1 MYYIPIF
8 FSLASAFFSLSY
20 NNSYN
25 KEYNKL
31 PLAFIMF
38 SVFSLF
44 MLTAFKGDVEPDYYN
59 YRDIFYNAPELSF
72 LNYATFEKAVEASF
86 GIEPGILLVSS
97 FLKFLGLDYQ
107 NLILFFSV
115 LNITLSI
122 LICRHI
128 GSAYILSKI
137 TYLSF
142 FILIFY
148 QSYFVQIRFAT
159 GAFFAYLAFF
169 SFLKGTKK
177 LSLLLFFLGV
187 LFHNIAVLFL
197 MLPFF
202 LAIKRFWE
210 RHNVVLL
217 LALFV
222 SFIDFYSLFEF
233 IAENFFTRY
242 TYYFS
247 LANDLEASKTVFY
260 WRFLVYSLL
269 FFMLS
274 INETGLTKSTGL
286 VESFLKFCLF
296 MNLFSWAIGY
306 NFSIFY
312 RVAWFFD
319 VGLLYFIFAANR
331 SSLLVKRLSIFLIV
345 SVLLIY
351 RSAASIADFT
361 DYQFDWY
368 AK

>member
-8 FSLASAFFSLSY
+8 FSLVSAFFGLIY
-20 NNSYN
+20 NNSHN
-25 KEYNKL
+25 NEYNKL
-31 PLAFIMF
+31 SLAFIMF
-38 SVFSLF
+38 SVFALF

-72 LNYATFEKAVEASF
+72 LNFVTLKKAIDASF

-97 FLKFLGLDYQ
+97 FLKFFGLGYQ
-107 NLILFFSV
+107 NLILFFSA

-128 GSAYILSKI
+128 GSTSILGKI

-148 QSYFVQIRFAT
+148 QSYFVQIRFAA
-159 GAFFAYLAFF
+159 GVFFCYLAFL

-177 LSLLLFFLGV
+177 LSLLLFFTGV
-187 LFHNIAVLFL
+187 IFHNIAVLFL

-202 LAIKRFWE
+202 LATKKFWE
-210 RHNVVLL
+210 RNYTILFFS
-217 LALFV
+217 LFV
-222 SFIDFYSLFEF
+222 SFIDFYSILEF
-233 IAENFFTRY
+233 LAENFFTRY
-242 TYYFS
+242 IYYFS
-247 LANDLEASKTVFY
+247 LENDIGGSKIVFY
-260 WRFLVYSLL
+260 WRFLVYSVL

-274 INETGLTKSTGL
+274 FNEAELTKTTSL
-286 VESFLKFCLF
+286 IEAFLKFCLF
-296 MNLFSWAIGY
+296 MNLLSWAIGY

-319 VGLLYFIFAANR
+319 IGLLYFIFAANR
-331 SSLLVKRLSIFLIV
+331 SGLRIKRVSIFFII
-345 SVLLIY
+345 STLLMY
-351 RSAASIADFT
+351 RSATSIADFT

-368 AK
+368 TE

>member
-8 FSLASAFFSLSY
+8 FSLVSAFFSLIY
-20 NNSYN
+20 NDSYN

-44 MLTAFKGDVEPDYYN
+44 ILTAFKGDIEPDYYN

-72 LNYATFEKAVEASF
+72 LNFTTLKKAIEASF

-97 FLKFLGLDYQ
+97 FLKFLGLGYQ

-122 LICRHI
+122 LICRNI
-128 GSAYILSKI
+128 GFTYILSKI

-159 GAFFAYLAFF
+159 GAFFAYLAFL
-169 SFLKGTKK
+169 SFLKGAKK

-187 LFHNIAVLFL
+187 LFHNIAILFL

-202 LAIKRFWE
+202 LATKRFWE
-210 RHNVVLL
+210 RNYVVLL
-217 LALFV
+217 FALFV
-222 SFIDFYSLFEF
+222 SFIDFYSIFEF

-247 LANDLEASKTVFY
+247 LANDVGGSKIVFY
-260 WRFLVYSLL
+260 WRFFVYSVL
-269 FFMLS
+269 FVMLS
-274 INETGLTKSTGL
+274 VNETELTKSTG
-286 VESFLKFCLF
+286 
-296 MNLFSWAIGY
+296 
-306 NFSIFY
+306 
-312 RVAWFFD
+312 
-319 VGLLYFIFAANR
+319 R
-331 SSLLVKRLSIFLIV
+331 SEEHTSELQSR
-345 SVLLIY
+345 
-351 RSAASIADFT
+351 
-361 DYQFDWY
+361 
-368 AK
+368 